1 MRQPALRFAAWAFS
15 WLGPR
20 SERAALLGD
29 LAEEFEVRAS
39 TASSAAACRWYLRQ
53 MCASIAPLLWSR
65 FTRSAW
71 IATGGTALLAYFAIA
86 IVEFTVHWVRAGS
99 FVNANHAYDPM
110 GMIITFPLVVLIGYF
125 AAQLRRAA
133 PLVLGAIM
141 LLNVTAMMLWA
152 TETAP
157 AWYTIAY
164 FIVGPA
170 ATLIGAAFS
179 WQRAAGPSAR

>member
-1 MRQPALRFAAWAFS
+1 MHQSALRIAAWAFS
-15 WLGPR
+15 WLAPR
-20 SERAALLGD
+20 SQRAQLLGD
-29 LAEEFEVRAS
+29 LAEEFALRAG

-53 MCASIAPLLWSR
+53 MCASAAPLLWSR

-71 IATGGTALLAYFAIA
+71 IATAGTALLGYIAVA
-86 IVEFTVHWVRAGS
+86 IVELAVHWVLAGS
-99 FVNANHAYDPM
+99 FTNAKNAYDPM
-110 GMIITFPLVVLIGYF
+110 GMIIAFPLVVLIGYF

-141 LLNVTAMMLWA
+141 LLNVTAMTLWA

-170 ATLIGAAFS
+170 AVIIGAAMR
-179 WQRAAGPSAR
+179 WQRAARSSAH